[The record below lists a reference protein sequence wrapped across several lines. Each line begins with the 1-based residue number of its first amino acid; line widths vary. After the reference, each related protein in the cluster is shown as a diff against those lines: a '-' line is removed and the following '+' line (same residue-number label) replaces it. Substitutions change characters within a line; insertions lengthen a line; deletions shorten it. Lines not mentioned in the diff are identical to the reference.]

1 MSIAMKKTLTYSS
14 IILLLTIFSLSL
26 RAQQVGRYSMYMQN
40 FYAVNPAAAGLE
52 NHLDATL
59 GYRQQ
64 WLGFEHSPQNYFVS
78 ANMPLSKEYRT
89 PAASSLR
96 ISDPSHYDAQ
106 LPKQRKSK
114 SAVGAM
120 VNVNQY
126 GAFRYTQ
133 AYGTYAFHLPV
144 TRKINISFGGNVG
157 INSYSIDQNLI
168 QLEMPDDNYYDLVL
182 ADAQQNSTLLDID
195 VGFMLYSKMFW
206 IGYSSEQLLGNNVS
220 FGSGTQ
226 YGDLLVHHRLLFGK
240 TFRVNRDLK
249 LVPNGFVYF
258 TGDGLLS
265 VEGNMRVDYRDQFWG
280 GLSYRH
286 RDAIVPMLGMYINDQ
301 IKIGYAYD
309 INISSIRQYTN
320 AGSHEFMLGFMFGNK
335 RAVF

>member
-1 MSIAMKKTLTYSS
+1 MKRRYTYSS
-14 IILLLTIFSLSL
+14 IILLLILSASWVQ
-26 RAQQVGRYSMYMQN
+26 AQQVGRYSMYMQN

-52 NHLDATL
+52 DQLDATL

-64 WLGFEHSPQNYFVS
+64 WLGFDHSPQNYFVS
-78 ANMPLSKEYRT
+78 ANMPLSKEYRS

-96 ISDPSHYDAQ
+96 ISDPSAYDTQ
-106 LPKQRKSK
+106 LPKGRKSK

-157 INSYSIDQNLI
+157 INAYAIDQNLI
-168 QLEMPDDNYYDLVL
+168 ELEMPNDSYFDQVL

-195 VGFMLYSKMFW
+195 VGFMVYSKKFFV
-206 IGYSSEQLLGNNVS
+206 GYSSEQLLGNNVS
-220 FGSGTQ
+220 FGSGSN
-226 YGDLLVHHRLLFGK
+226 YGDLLVHHRLLFGR
-240 TFRVNRDLK
+240 TFRVSRDVK
-249 LVPNGFVYF
+249 LIPNGFVYF
-258 TGDGLLS
+258 TKDGMLS
-265 VEGNMRVDYRDQFWG
+265 VEANMRVDFRDQLWG

-286 RDAIVPMLGMYINDQ
+286 QDAIVPMIGMYINDQ
-301 IKIGYAYD
+301 IKLGYAYD
-309 INISSIRQYTN
+309 INISVIRQYVPS
-320 AGSHEFMLGFMFGNK
+320 GSHEIMFGFMFGNK